1 MYESLANFVP
11 IFYFVSFTPKTMLV
25 CIIFEIDLLLW
36 HEHFAVTVTFTVRF
50 FETKYRDAPF

>member
-50 FETKYRDAPF
+50 FTTK